1 MKLELIKASD
11 VEIKEVEW
19 LWYPYI
25 PYGKVTVLQGDSGDG
40 KSTFVLNL
48 AAMLSRGEPMPFT
61 DGSGQEPVNII
72 YQSSEDDADDTI
84 VPRFVKA
91 GGDPNRLIFISEKEK
106 YLSFSDERL
115 LEAVR
120 KTNAKLIVLDPLSAY
135 IGEETRINT
144 ANEIRRQFRPLIEL
158 AKEQRCAILIVHH
171 MNKAIGQKAINR
183 SVGSVDIIAAARSAL
198 LIGRTDKDRPDE
210 RILAQVKSNLAP
222 TGNAIVF
229 SVSDGKVEWLEETAK
244 TADEVLGNV
253 FAAVGRPDTQM
264 QQAKDI
270 LIHRVDLAA
279 LPVAASW
286 EETAALFTNTKYSRL
301 LVYQDSIDHILGTIH
316 RKDFY
321 VGCGVTGKP
330 IAELLS
336 PTIFAPENEPIS
348 LLLKKM
354 QQGKTHVAVVVDEY
368 GGTCGIVTMEDIL
381 EELVG
386 EIWDEHEQEE
396 IPIRETAEHTYLVDA
411 GMNFDDF
418 ADFFH
423 LKTDS
428 EMVSVSG
435 WVMER
440 CGGVPESG
448 DRFTYDDL
456 DVLVVKVDH
465 HRIEELRVTQ
475 RPHAGEKVETALIGE
490 MAHE

>member
-158 AKEQRCAILIVHH
+158 AKEQRLRYSHRSPYEQGHRSESHQPQRRLGGHH
-171 MNKAIGQKAINR
+171 CRRKKRPAHWAYRQGQTRRADTGAGQKQPCA
-183 SVGSVDIIAAARSAL
+183 
-198 LIGRTDKDRPDE
+198 
-210 RILAQVKSNLAP
+210 
-222 TGNAIVF
+222 
-229 SVSDGKVEWLEETAK
+229 DGKC
-244 TADEVLGNV
+244 
-253 FAAVGRPDTQM
+253 
-264 QQAKDI
+264 
-270 LIHRVDLAA
+270 HR
-279 LPVAASW
+279 
-286 EETAALFTNTKYSRL
+286 LF
-301 LVYQDSIDHILGTIH
+301 
-316 RKDFY
+316 
-321 VGCGVTGKP
+321 
-330 IAELLS
+330 
-336 PTIFAPENEPIS
+336 
-348 LLLKKM
+348 
-354 QQGKTHVAVVVDEY
+354 
-368 GGTCGIVTMEDIL
+368 
-381 EELVG
+381 G
-386 EIWDEHEQEE
+386 E
-396 IPIRETAEHTYLVDA
+396 
-411 GMNFDDF
+411 
-418 ADFFH
+418 
-423 LKTDS
+423 
-428 EMVSVSG
+428 
-435 WVMER
+435 
-440 CGGVPESG
+440 
-448 DRFTYDDL
+448 
-456 DVLVVKVDH
+456 
-465 HRIEELRVTQ
+465 
-475 RPHAGEKVETALIGE
+475 
-490 MAHE
+490 

>member
-48 AAMLSRGEPMPFT
+48 SAMLSRGEPMPFT

-91 GGDPNRLIFISEKEK
+91 GGDPEQTDLHQREGKIPELFRRA
-106 YLSFSDERL
+106 RL

-270 LIHRVDLAA
+270 LSQLLADGPKAQREIIDRMLLAGVSESTAKKAKALLAIQSVKQGAQWFWSLPCGRGWCEKGLCRRVGTVLFHAERAFRESRGTPCPPPCMQGVVGYTTSSPEGKIRDFSG
-279 LPVAASW
+279 AS
-286 EETAALFTNTKYSRL
+286 
-301 LVYQDSIDHILGTIH
+301 
-316 RKDFY
+316 
-321 VGCGVTGKP
+321 
-330 IAELLS
+330 
-336 PTIFAPENEPIS
+336 
-348 LLLKKM
+348 
-354 QQGKTHVAVVVDEY
+354 AVV
-368 GGTCGIVTMEDIL
+368 
-381 EELVG
+381 
-386 EIWDEHEQEE
+386 
-396 IPIRETAEHTYLVDA
+396 
-411 GMNFDDF
+411 
-418 ADFFH
+418 
-423 LKTDS
+423 
-428 EMVSVSG
+428 
-435 WVMER
+435 
-440 CGGVPESG
+440 
-448 DRFTYDDL
+448 
-456 DVLVVKVDH
+456 
-465 HRIEELRVTQ
+465 LR
-475 RPHAGEKVETALIGE
+475 AA
-490 MAHE
+490 